1 MKMSKNSWYSDH
13 DYEKAKHLVPSY
25 SLEAEQ
31 TVIGGLLIENSA
43 FDRIED
49 ALNADDFYIAEHRT
63 IFKIIVRMLADNR
76 PVDIFTLHEEE
87 VRNGLPDK
95 GYHSLSYLIELAQ
108 NTPSAANIKR
118 YAEIIRD
125 RSVLRQLRVAGQEI
139 TALAGSPEGR
149 PIAELLEDAEKK
161 VFEISEKSRSGKLE
175 LPSMGDLI
183 IKVVNR
189 IDQLYSSDND
199 GTVTGVPTGFLD
211 LDKKTSGLQRG
222 DLIIVAG
229 RPSMGKT
236 AFAVNIAEHVGIRE
250 KKPVLIFSMEMSQEQ
265 ICTRIISSHGRIDSQ
280 ALRTGRM
287 TDTDWQNMNDAII
300 PLADSPIHVDET
312 PGLSISELR
321 TRARRIAAQHRDGL
335 GLIVIDYIQLMS
347 GSNKAENRT
356 GELAEISRGLKALAR
371 ELNAPI
377 ITLSQLSRA
386 VEQRANKRPLLSDL
400 RESGA
405 IEQDAD
411 LIMFMYRDEYYNPDS
426 RAKGFAECIIG
437 KHRNGPTGTVFLQ
450 WTGKYT
456 RFDNAAYLPAD
467 IEDSQD

>member
-1 MKMSKNSWYSDH
+1 MSNLSWHSEQ
-13 DYEKAKHLVPSY
+13 DYEAYKHVLPAY

-31 TVIGGLLIENSA
+31 TVIGSLLLENGA
-43 FDRIED
+43 FEQIED
-49 ALNADDFYIAEHRT
+49 IFSADDFYLAEHKK
-63 IFKIIVRMLADNR
+63 IFKIIARMLSENQ
-76 PVDIFTLHEEE
+76 PVDVLSLHEEML
-87 VRNGLPDK
+87 RNGLPDK
-95 GYHSLSYLIELAQ
+95 GSYSLSYLVDLAQ
-108 NTPSAANIKR
+108 NAPSSANIKK

-125 RSVLRQLRVAGQEI
+125 RSVLRQLRVVGQEI
-139 TALAGSPEGR
+139 TAIAGSSEGR

-161 VFEISEKSRSGKLE
+161 VFEISEKIRSGKLE
-175 LPSMGDLI
+175 LPSMHDLI
-183 IKVVNR
+183 KKVIIR
-189 IDQLYSSDND
+189 IDELYSSDND
-199 GTVTGVPTGFLD
+199 GNVISVPTGFLD

-236 AFAVNIAEHVGIRE
+236 AFAINIAEHVGIRE
-250 KKPVLIFSMEMSQEQ
+250 KKPVLIFSMAMSQEQ
-265 ICTRIISSHGRIDSQ
+265 ICTRMISSLGRIDSQ
-280 ALRTGRM
+280 ALRTGRLA
-287 TDTDWQNMNDAII
+287 DTDWQNLNNAIT
-300 PLADSPIHVDET
+300 LLDGSPIHVDET

-347 GSNKAENRT
+347 GSNIAENRT

-371 ELNAPI
+371 ELNTPI

-386 VEQRANKRPLLSDL
+386 VEQRTNKRPLLSDL

-426 RAKGFAECIIG
+426 RAKGYAECIIG
-437 KHRNGPTGTVFLQ
+437 KHRNGPTGTVYLQ

-456 RFDNAAYLPAD
+456 RFDNTAYLPD
-467 IEDSQD
+467 NLGDFQD

>member
-1 MKMSKNSWYSDH
+1 MSKNSWYSDH

-63 IFKIIVRMLADNR
+63 IFKIMVRMLADNR

-426 RAKGFAECIIG
+426 RAKGYAECIIG
-437 KHRNGPTGTVFLQ
+437 KHRNGPTGTVYLQ

-456 RFDNAAYLPAD
+456 RFDNTAYLPD
-467 IEDSQD
+467 NLGDFQD

>member
-1 MKMSKNSWYSDH
+1 MSKNSWYSDH

-265 ICTRIISSHGRIDSQ
+265 ICTRMISSHGRIDSQ

-400 RESGA
+400 CESGA

-426 RAKGFAECIIG
+426 RAKGYAECIIG
-437 KHRNGPTGTVFLQ
+437 KHRNGPTGTVYLQ

-456 RFDNAAYLPAD
+456 RFDNTAYLPD
-467 IEDSQD
+467 NLGDFQD